1 MNSATERMME
11 DILEHERHLLR
22 LVRFLAHRQALL
34 LIEEN
39 LTKPIER
46 RVYELSDG
54 MRSSRDIEKAV
65 SKTVTQR
72 TVVTWWQKWR
82 RLGLVEQSPIYSG
95 RMRQLMPLAE
105 LGLTIEGGEEES

>member
-11 DILEHERHLLR
+11 DILEHERQLLR

-34 LIEEN
+34 LVEEN

-65 SKTVTQR
+65 SKAVTQR